1 MFIFSGQKV
10 NTHLVGGWKLSVVL
24 HNILVAYDYSV
35 GRKVC
40 WRIARFIILH
50 THTHM
55 HTIDQDVGKFILA
68 VI

>member
-24 HNILVAYDYSV
+24 RNILVAYGYSV

-40 WRIARFIILH
+40 WRTARFIILH
-50 THTHM
+50 THM
-55 HTIDQDVGKFILA
+55 HTIDKDVGKSGLA